1 MRPLLD
7 CWATVNQMNY
17 STELRS
23 FIKIGILYTCHGCL
37 HPSHC
42 QKANQNIEGMKTL
55 CYFERLQPVNLGL
68 HLPNEDEQGEINCCG
83 RYKKREPGHWTSVQS
98 SSSLGLQWQI
108 IDFIMTKC
116 NYLFLIIFLFPVQL
130 YWLACAMFV
139 AFNRRS
145 VTTQVETSACYDS
158 SVNRWISD

>member
-1 MRPLLD
+1 
-7 CWATVNQMNY
+7 MNY

-98 SSSLGLQWQI
+98 SSSFGLQWQI
-108 IDFIMTKC
+108 TDFIMTKC
-116 NYLFLIIFLFPVQL
+116 NCLFFNSLSLPCAIVLIGLCNVCCLQQKVS
-130 YWLACAMFV
+130 Y
-139 AFNRRS
+139 
-145 VTTQVETSACYDS
+145 YS
-158 SVNRWISD
+158 SGDKCLLRF